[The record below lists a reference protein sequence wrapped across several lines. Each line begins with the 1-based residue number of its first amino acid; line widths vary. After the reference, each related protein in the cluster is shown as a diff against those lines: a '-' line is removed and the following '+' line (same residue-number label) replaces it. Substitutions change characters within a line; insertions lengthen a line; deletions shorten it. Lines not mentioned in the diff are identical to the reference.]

1 MKLLAVAAVLA
12 ACGPGLKEVEPKT
25 VARSAFADAHDAAA
39 FERLVRGPVM
49 VAGLWFEDPDC
60 RAQFSAPQ
68 EVAPA
73 RSKAFARCLAALGL
87 QESARADSLGDV
99 VVLTYAPGFEIEA
112 RVIQESDGPRLTWI
126 GYEAMRD
133 DHDTLPT
140 ISGTVLESLRTAGDR
155 NGGLE
160 AAVIKTLVGEVPER
174 NKYRAAFAWLKLCI
188 DASGNIT
195 NVHPRM
201 VTSAGARDAF
211 LAGTNAWQFR
221 PFVAAGR
228 AMPVCAM
235 VRPTAPVD
243 AGPPTEALP
252 FPAPPS
258 QSGND
263 PLLLPEGSLPKRRTG
278 DAMVIPDDDTKTDIQ
293 RSGVSRLIGQF
304 RVCIDR
310 TGKVDSVLPFHPT
323 GAPAYDRK
331 IVRSVSAWTFEPY
344 LDATGPIPVC
354 SAITFIYSQR

>member
-1 MKLLAVAAVLA
+1 MKLMAVAAVLA
-12 ACGPGLKEVEPKT
+12 ACGPGLKREDPKD
-25 VARSAFADAHDAAA
+25 VASASLGGAHDAAA

-49 VAGLWFEDPDC
+49 VGGMWFGDPEC

-68 EVAPA
+68 EVAPE
-73 RSKAFARCLAALGL
+73 RGKAFARCLATLDL
-87 QESARADSLGDV
+87 QESARVDSLGDV
-99 VVLTYAPGFEIEA
+99 VVLTYAPGFELEA

-140 ISGTVLESLRTAGDR
+140 ISGNTLESLRVAGDR
-155 NGGLE
+155 NGALDP
-160 AAVIKTLVGEVPER
+160 AIIKTLVGEVPER

-195 NVHPRM
+195 NVQPRM

-211 LAGTNAWQFR
+211 LAATNAWRFR
-221 PFVAAGR
+221 PFFAAGQ

-235 VRPTAPVD
+235 VRPIAPGD

-258 QSGND
+258 QNGE
-263 PLLLPEGSLPKRRTG
+263 LLILPDGTLPKPRTG
-278 DAMVIPDDDTKTDIQ
+278 DPMVIPDDGTKMVIQ
-293 RSGVSRLIGQF
+293 RSGVSRLMGQF

-310 TGKVDSVLPFHPT
+310 TGKVESVLPFRPT
-323 GAPAYDRK
+323 GFPAYDRR
-331 IVRSVSAWTFEPY
+331 IVAKVSTWTFEPY
-344 LDATGPIPVC
+344 LDATGPVPVC
-354 SAITFIYSQR
+354 TSITFIYSQR